1 MGLLSTYELKSLSSA
16 VAPVGMMRLRAVRF
30 DPSAARMWV
39 KRVKSSGHTWRAVQ
53 DIGIS
58 CLLHVWTVLSSG
70 SSPTWYPAVPALS
83 TSMSDNPLSFATCRI
98 TASPNGDLQMLP
110 RHTMSTEGITV
121 TVLDMI

>member
-1 MGLLSTYELKSLSSA
+1 LERYLVTCLDRPKFG
-16 VAPVGMMRLRAVRF
+16 
-30 DPSAARMWV
+30 DV
-39 KRVKSSGHTWRAVQ
+39 KT
-53 DIGIS
+53 
-58 CLLHVWTVLSSG
+58 LSSG